1 MDASLWPS
9 CIAAAGNNPYAAPP
23 PTPQHP
29 FGFTAKNDSPP
40 MPPATCVPVLDPSF
54 IAQLLQ
60 RQQLQQVFQQQLQQT
75 QVQQQLQLPQQQ
87 QQQQQRPNA
96 FAFASPQSP
105 PRAPFSPQTYS
116 PPPPPPSPTLIPHAA
131 SHCCAT
137 GVVSAN
143 IPACTHNQ
151 DAACCVTCWKN
162 FTQEVKTVVRTL
174 PIGHE
179 LKVLVKSDN
188 GNSPVPAVTR
198 HFCRVTH
205 GGEVVCRLKRRA
217 CKGKQTRGIAEHERS
232 SGMCGELFGSSVG
245 IGLPPSTC
253 REKVADSWW
262 MHVATT
268 RHHRVEL
275 LSEMGLFARPAQL
288 ISAMWPET
296 PPQQPQPQPAPPLP
310 QLPASLASAF
320 FSSAPG
326 CAASVLPISA
336 NMLTPQPITPMP
348 PMTPT
353 PPLDPLPPQPPLVA
367 AAQALSGLSYGTAS
381 TSFGNTFASPSM
393 GPDFMSPPNQPL
405 DFSPCQNSRKRQRN
419 RQLRTTHPS
428 EGKIIAE
435 ILMERDDV
443 KIMRKVVGGQ
453 EIVVA
458 CWPTNDSE
466 ELVCRSG
473 LPRLVPSMVP
483 ELDTLLF
490 ASLRRVVSG
499 FHVPEAV
506 LALRKAAEYAPG
518 SLLIASSLAWCY
530 WACPSCAMDMMP
542 MKAPIDL
549 DVLDTLEHASESE
562 KNEVEAFLVSSGSSG
577 LAMLATFV
585 LYVRRDLR
593 RATALWSHAAAIG
606 HASGQ
611 RAFAVRLI
619 RGDPDAHQFLLLEH
633 TKQQH
638 PQQQQQPARSRT
650 QTLLLMQQPQSV
662 SNLQQAILLQQQ
674 QPPLPSDADE
684 IQQHLQEQLNAVSML
699 QRVKNEYGST
709 QQPPEDYPQAL
720 RLLRAAAESG
730 DVPARAWLGYCYE
743 AGLGVRK
750 SWEKAAKNYRI
761 ASEKGYAE
769 AQCSLAWCY
778 EKGFGVKRNLEK
790 AEKWYTAA
798 ANMGF
803 ADAQRRLAWIKRRKG
818 EFLAGLKLLFM
829 AAQQGHQMGMIELHD
844 WCQAASHLSPCSGDA
859 VSSDEEELAGLV
871 REATTW
877 LQSAAMEASAASIQM
892 QRQQDLQRRYYWNK
906 SNELLSL
913 CE

>member
-1 MDASLWPS
+1 
-9 CIAAAGNNPYAAPP
+9 
-23 PTPQHP
+23 
-29 FGFTAKNDSPP
+29 
-40 MPPATCVPVLDPSF
+40 
-54 IAQLLQ
+54 
-60 RQQLQQVFQQQLQQT
+60 
-75 QVQQQLQLPQQQ
+75 
-87 QQQQQRPNA
+87 
-96 FAFASPQSP
+96 
-105 PRAPFSPQTYS
+105 
-116 PPPPPPSPTLIPHAA
+116 
-131 SHCCAT
+131 
-137 GVVSAN
+137 
-143 IPACTHNQ
+143 
-151 DAACCVTCWKN
+151 
-162 FTQEVKTVVRTL
+162 
-174 PIGHE
+174 
-179 LKVLVKSDN
+179 
-188 GNSPVPAVTR
+188 
-198 HFCRVTH
+198 
-205 GGEVVCRLKRRA
+205 
-217 CKGKQTRGIAEHERS
+217 
-232 SGMCGELFGSSVG
+232 
-245 IGLPPSTC
+245 
-253 REKVADSWW
+253 
-262 MHVATT
+262 
-268 RHHRVEL
+268 
-275 LSEMGLFARPAQL
+275 
-288 ISAMWPET
+288 
-296 PPQQPQPQPAPPLP
+296 
-310 QLPASLASAF
+310 
-320 FSSAPG
+320 
-326 CAASVLPISA
+326 
-336 NMLTPQPITPMP
+336 
-348 PMTPT
+348 
-353 PPLDPLPPQPPLVA
+353 
-367 AAQALSGLSYGTAS
+367 
-381 TSFGNTFASPSM
+381 
-393 GPDFMSPPNQPL
+393 
-405 DFSPCQNSRKRQRN
+405 
-419 RQLRTTHPS
+419 
-428 EGKIIAE
+428 
-435 ILMERDDV
+435 MERDDV